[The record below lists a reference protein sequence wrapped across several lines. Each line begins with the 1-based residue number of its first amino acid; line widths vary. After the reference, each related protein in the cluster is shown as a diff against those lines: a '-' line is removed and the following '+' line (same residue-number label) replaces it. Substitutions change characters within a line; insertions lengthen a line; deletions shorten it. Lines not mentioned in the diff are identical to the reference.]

1 MDISARA
8 ISLADRPQLGHL
20 GHQCSHA
27 PGRPNLHLV
36 SSSRRPRRAGNSI
49 TRERLR
55 SSQKLV
61 RLEGSTVSK
70 NAPRDARE
78 LVGKGDGEHVVM
90 QPLLG
95 GLDPRPEPVA
105 LPSGRFHFYKNDPCR
120 LHEQDAQVAIAPL
133 RYFAEDGAVPGRD
146 LPRKPTLAMRQ
157 SRDPW
162 RSCRQSRS
170 RRPWR
175 WR

>member
-55 SSQKLV
+55 SSRKLV

-78 LVGKGDGEHVVM
+78 LVGEGDGKHVVM
-90 QPLLG
+90 QSLLG
-95 GLDPRPEPVA
+95 GLNPRPEPVA
-105 LPSGRFHFYKNDPCR
+105 LHLVGFTFTRTTHAACTNR
-120 LHEQDAQVAIAPL
+120 
-133 RYFAEDGAVPGRD
+133 
-146 LPRKPTLAMRQ
+146 T
-157 SRDPW
+157 
-162 RSCRQSRS
+162 
-170 RRPWR
+170 RR
-175 WR
+175 

>member
-49 TRERLR
+49 TCERSR
-55 SSQKLV
+55 SSQKLI

-95 GLDPRPEPVA
+95 GLNPRPEPVA
-105 LPSGRFHFYKNDPCR
+105 LPSGRFHFYKNDPCC

-133 RYFAEDGAVPGRD
+133 RYFFRGWCG
-146 LPRKPTLAMRQ
+146 PRSRFASEPALAMRQ

-162 RSCRQSRS
+162 RSCRRSRS